1 MAVIGLVAFLF
12 DVFRIGVFLMW
23 PCWLT
28 VLRLVMAAWCCVF
41 VAAGCVLSGFAVE
54 GLAAVS
60 LAVVRFTQCPVHRSD
75 AAET

>member
-41 VAAGCVLSGFAVE
+41 VAAGCVLSGLGIGFGSCEFGSCKVH
-54 GLAAVS
+54 AVS
-60 LAVVRFTQCPVHRSD
+60 GTSF
-75 AAET
+75 